1 MRLILLTQSD
11 KRRRCCG
18 CGAIFTPSFIF
29 PPSYMLTLWTELRSV
44 WSARALVWVLTR
56 REIAARHAGT
66 AVGVLWPYLQPL
78 LTVAAYYL
86 VFDVVFAMRLGEG
99 APTHAVGTF
108 LVVGAL
114 PWMAFCDAVS
124 RGMNSLIEAGGLLQ
138 KNPLPPALIV
148 TRSVLSSTVIYGPL
162 LLLVALAY
170 APLHRFNL
178 AVLALLPLLFMQF
191 VLCLLLGYLL
201 AILAAALRDTVQVV
215 AFLLSVGIYLSPIL
229 FPITLF
235 PENWRWVLWLNPVT
249 ALVTGYQQALLL
261 GAWPP
266 ASVWLVG
273 LAWLLGLALAL
284 NVVVAR
290 SRDQLVDW
298 L

>member
-1 MRLILLTQSD
+1 
-11 KRRRCCG
+11 
-18 CGAIFTPSFIF
+18 
-29 PPSYMLTLWTELRSV
+29 MLTLWNEARAV
-44 WSARALVWVLTR
+44 WHARALVWVLTQ
-56 REIAARHAGT
+56 REVAARHAGT

-78 LTVAAYYL
+78 LSVAAYYL
-86 VFDVVFAMRLGEG
+86 VFDIVFGMRLREG
-99 APTHAVGTF
+99 SHTHAVGTF

-124 RGMNSLIEAGGLLQ
+124 RGMSSLIEAGSLLQ
-138 KNPLPPALIV
+138 KNPLPP
-148 TRSVLSSTVIYGPL
+148 VLMVARAVLASMVIYGPL

-170 APLHRFNL
+170 TPLHRFNL
-178 AVLALLPLLFMQF
+178 AVLAFVPLLMLQL
-191 VLCLLLGYLL
+191 VLCLLLGYFL
-201 AILAAALRDTVQVV
+201 AILAAALRDTEQLVG
-215 AFLLSVGIYLSPIL
+215 FFLSVGIYLSPIL
-229 FPITLF
+229 FPLSLF
-235 PENWRWVLWLNPVT
+235 PDAWRWVLWLNPMT
-249 ALVTGYQQALLL
+249 APVLGYQQVLLQ

-273 LAWLLGLALAL
+273 LLWLGGLALAL